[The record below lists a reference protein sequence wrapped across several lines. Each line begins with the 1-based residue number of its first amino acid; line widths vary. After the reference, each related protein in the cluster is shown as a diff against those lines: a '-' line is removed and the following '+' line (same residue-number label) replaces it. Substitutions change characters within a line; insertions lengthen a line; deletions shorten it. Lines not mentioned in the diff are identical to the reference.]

1 MIQLKSPQE
10 IERMRTPAQIDAEVL
25 SIVRESCVDGVSTY
39 DLDRIAEEE
48 TLKRGGKPTFKGY
61 RGFPASLCTS
71 INQEVVHGIPS
82 KKRILKSGDILGID
96 FGVTYDGFIGD
107 HAMTVPIGE
116 VSDEIE
122 QLLRVTGG
130 VSLQGNR
137 SRPSGQLPRR
147 HLSGNR
153 GDDRRVS
160 VRNRAGVLWSRYRP
174 SSPRGS
180 AGPQLCPERTGSETQ
195 TGPVSRPGTDDQSRY
210 RTGPHPGRRLDRHHR
225 RCQAVG
231 PFRTHDCRHSRRA
244 GDTDETLVA
253 VMGVGNDC
261 DQHHPGASRHPSSSE
276 EGSLG
281 GADHWS
287 RGAGNDSPP

>member
-10 IERMRTPAQIDAEVL
+10 IERMRAPAQMDAEVL
-25 SIVRESCVDGVSTY
+25 AIVRENCVDGVSTY

-122 QLLRVTGG
+122 QLLRITEE
-130 VSLQGNR
+130 SLYKGIE
-137 SRPSGQLPRR
+137 
-147 HLSGNR
+147 
-153 GDDRRVS
+153 
-160 VRNRAGVLWSRYRP
+160 A
-174 SSPRGS
+174 
-180 AGPQLCPERTGSETQ
+180 A
-195 TGPVSRPGTDDQSRY
+195 RPGNFLADISAAIEGTTEGYEYGIVREFCGHGIGRALHEDPPVLNYVQNGRGPRLKPGLCLALEPMINLGTERV
-210 RTGPHPGRRLDRHHR
+210 RTLADGWTVITEDAKPSAHFEHTIALTPDGPEIL
-225 RCQAVG
+225 
-231 PFRTHDCRHSRRA
+231 TK
-244 GDTDETLVA
+244 L
-253 VMGVGNDC
+253 
-261 DQHHPGASRHPSSSE
+261 
-276 EGSLG
+276 
-281 GADHWS
+281 
-287 RGAGNDSPP
+287 